1 MPIRSLFSSDVVLQ
15 WDQIRFEPAGSAKMS
30 TWSLLVLFQNVLP
43 TQKSM
48 LKLEQ
53 PARFSLL
60 LNVFFFSQ
68 KQASLKKMQ
77 ILPVQK

>member
-1 MPIRSLFSSDVVLQ
+1 MPIQSLFSSDVVLQ

-48 LKLEQ
+48 LKRQQ

-60 LNVFFFSQ
+60 LNVFFSP
-68 KQASLKKMQ
+68 KQASLKKMR